1 MLNICCR
8 SAIVGCGFCIGQA
21 PDRMEMVGMAKTLKV
36 RTTLYDV
43 CADVVLKVADGTVT
57 VVNFAGEGSG
67 TKSVR
72 ALTKT
77 ITDTYKDDGY
87 EVLAVTNIKTTKRI
101 STIAYRVNATM
112 QDIVNACI
120 ADGLDVFVV
129 HDAQDDVSETET
141 DKTDVDA

>member
-1 MLNICCR
+1 
-8 SAIVGCGFCIGQA
+8 
-21 PDRMEMVGMAKTLKV
+21 MAKTLKV
-36 RTTLYDV
+36 RNVLYDV
-43 CADVVLKVADGTVT
+43 TADVVVKDASGKVLVF
-57 VVNFAGEGSG
+57 NFSGEGSD

-72 ALTKT
+72 KLVRP
-77 ITDTYKDDGY
+77 ITEQYEDDGY
-87 EVLAVTNIKTTKRI
+87 EVLAVTNVKTTRRI
-101 STIAYRVNATM
+101 STITYRVNATM